1 MHRIRISK
9 SETSNVK
16 SLGRALGLL
25 DILGE
30 NGRERSLQE
39 ITRVSRL
46 PPSTVHRLLASLQ
59 RRGFVAQN
67 KITSNY
73 TLGENL
79 ILLGRKAEKQRDVR
93 NLARPF
99 LEKLAHATSET
110 VNLTTLM
117 GSSVVQLDHVDSP
130 NILKVTWDAGQQFP
144 VYASA
149 SGKVFL
155 AHLPKDE
162 REKILKSIRLH
173 PFTRRT
179 IVHAKKS
186 RSELELVRKRGY
198 AIDDA
203 EREEGVR
210 CIAAPIFN
218 ARGRVIA
225 AVSVSGPSLRLSL
238 AKLEA
243 LAESVLETASE
254 ISTSLGYVIEK
265 GRAA

>member
-1 MHRIRISK
+1 MNSTRIPKPEGAS
-9 SETSNVK
+9 VK
-16 SLGRALGLL
+16 SLGRALSLL
-25 DILGE
+25 DILAE
-30 NGRERSLQE
+30 NGSECSLGE
-39 ITRVSRL
+39 IAHVSKL
-46 PPSTVHRLLASLQ
+46 PPSTVHRLLGSLQ
-59 RRGFVAQN
+59 QRGFVVQN

-79 ILLGRKAEKQRDVR
+79 ILLGRKAERQRDVR
-93 NLARPF
+93 NLARPY
-99 LEKLAHATSET
+99 LERLAGETKET

-117 GSSVVQLDHVDSP
+117 GNSVMQLDHMDSP
-130 NILKVTWDAGQQFP
+130 NILKVTWDARQRFP
-144 VYASA
+144 VHASA

-155 AHLPKDE
+155 AFLSDDE
-162 REKILKSIRLH
+162 RAQVLKSIKLE
-173 PFTRRT
+173 PFTKRT
-179 IVHAKKS
+179 IVDAKKS
-186 RSELELVRKRGY
+186 RAELELIHRRGY

-243 LAESVLETASE
+243 LAESVLATAAE

-265 GRAA
+265 ERAA

>member
-1 MHRIRISK
+1 MNPLPISK
-9 SETSNVK
+9 SDNSSVK
-16 SLGRALGLL
+16 SLTRALALL

-30 NGRERSLQE
+30 NGAECSLRD
-39 ITRVSRL
+39 IARASRL
-46 PPSTVHRLLASLQ
+46 PPSTAHRLLASLQ

-73 TLGENL
+73 ALGENL
-79 ILLGRKAEKQRDVR
+79 IILGRKAEKQRDVR

-117 GSSVVQLDHVDSP
+117 GASVVQLDHVDSP
-130 NILKVTWDAGQQFP
+130 SILKVTWDSGQQFP

-155 AHLPKDE
+155 AYLAEDE
-162 REKILKSIRLH
+162 RRKIFRSLKLQA
-173 PFTRRT
+173 FTKRT
-179 IVHAKKS
+179 IVNAKRS
-186 RSELELVRKRGY
+186 RTELQQVRKRGY

-210 CIAAPIFN
+210 CVSAPIFN
-218 ARGRVIA
+218 SRGRVVA

-238 AKLEA
+238 AKLEM
-243 LAESVLETASE
+243 LADSVRETAAF
-254 ISTSLGYVIEK
+254 ISSALGYRADK
-265 GRAA
+265 RAA

>member
-1 MHRIRISK
+1 MTTIQLPK
-9 SETSNVK
+9 PDATNVK

-25 DILGE
+25 DILGR
-30 NGRERSLQE
+30 NGSECSLREIAQASK
-39 ITRVSRL
+39 L

-59 RRGFVAQN
+59 RRGFVVQN
-67 KITSNY
+67 QVTSNY

-117 GSSVVQLDHVDSP
+117 GNSVVQLDHVDSP
-130 NILKVTWDAGQQFP
+130 NILKVNWDSGQQFP

-155 AHLPKDE
+155 AHLHKEE
-162 REKILKSIRLH
+162 REQILKSLRFER
-173 PFTRRT
+173 FTRRT
-179 IVHAKKS
+179 VVDAKKT
-186 RSELELVRKRGY
+186 RAELELVRRRGY

-210 CIAAPIFN
+210 CISAPIFN
-218 ARGRVIA
+218 SIGRVVA

-243 LAESVLETASE
+243 LADSVRGTASL
-254 ISTSLGYVIEK
+254 ISTALGYHADS
-265 GRAA
+265 RAA

>member
-1 MHRIRISK
+1 M
-9 SETSNVK
+9 TSLQMPKPDAANVK

-25 DILGE
+25 DILGQ
-30 NGRERSLQE
+30 NGGECSLREIARASK
-39 ITRVSRL
+39 L

-59 RRGFVAQN
+59 QRGFVVQN
-67 KITSNY
+67 KTTSNY

-93 NLARPF
+93 NLARPY

-117 GSSVVQLDHVDSP
+117 GNSVVQLDHVESP

-149 SGKVFL
+149 SGKIFL

-162 REKILKSIRLH
+162 LEQVLKSLRLER
-173 PFTRRT
+173 FTRRT
-179 IVHAKKS
+179 IVDVKKT
-186 RSELELVRKRGY
+186 RAELELVRIRGY

-210 CIAAPIFN
+210 CISAPIFN
-218 ARGRVIA
+218 SRGRVVA

-238 AKLEA
+238 AKLDA
-243 LAESVLETASE
+243 LADSVRDTAML
-254 ISTSLGYVIEK
+254 ISTALGYHPDK
-265 GRAA
+265 RAA